1 MALLIGFLLLSIVF
15 SFLCSIWE
23 AVLLSVTPSFIKRKE
38 TESPATGALLASL
51 KKDIDKPLSAI
62 LTLNT
67 IAHTVGA
74 IGVGAQAGKLYGA
87 QKLDLMGFEITYES
101 IIATLMTLAILFLSE
116 IIPKTIGANNWK
128 GLAPFTARSL
138 RLLIFILTPF
148 VWLSNLLTKMMKKDK
163 DKSVFSKQDFA
174 AMAEV
179 VGESGEIEKEDLELI
194 KNVLEFD
201 ELTAKDVMTPRVVMF
216 MAQEGQRMHDFYDE
230 NKTLRFSRIPLYNE
244 TKDTVSGL
252 FLKTE
257 LYQALIEGKGD
268 QPLESIRREAGIVP
282 HDMHLRKVFEL
293 LKEKREHMAV
303 VIGEYGGVIG
313 LVTLEDVIE
322 TLFGLEI
329 MDETDSIS
337 DLQAYARQKW
347 EERAKKLGIIE
358 EDSESD

>member
-1 MALLIGFLLLSIVF
+1 MTLLISFFLLSIVF

-23 AVLLSVTPSFIKRKE
+23 AVLLSVTPSYIKVKE
-38 TESPATGALLASL
+38 IESPAVGKLLASL
-51 KKDIDKPLSAI
+51 KSDIDRPLSAI

-87 QKLDLMGFEITYES
+87 QEAEFLGIALTYES
-101 IIATLMTLAILFLSE
+101 IIAALMTLAILFLSE

-128 GLAPFTARSL
+128 SLAPFTARAL
-138 RLLIFILTPF
+138 KLLILLLTPF
-148 VWLSNLLTKMMKKDK
+148 VWVSTQLTKLMKKDK
-163 DKSVFSKQDFA
+163 AKSVFSRQDFA

-179 VGESGEIEKEDLELI
+179 VGESGEIKKEDLALI

-201 ELTAKDVMTPRVVMF
+201 ALTAKDVMTPRIVMF
-216 MAQEGQRMHDFYDE
+216 MADEAQRMHDFYTE
-230 NKTLRFSRIPLYNE
+230 NKTLRFSRIPLFQE
-244 TKDTVSGL
+244 SKDHVSGL
-252 FLKTE
+252 VMKSE

-268 QPLESIRREAGIVP
+268 EPLMSIKRDVAMIP
-282 HDMHLRKVFEL
+282 QDLHLRKVFEL
-293 LKEKREHMAV
+293 LKEKREHLAIV
-303 VIGEYGGVIG
+303 AGEYGEVIG

-329 MDETDSIS
+329 MDETDKIS
-337 DLQAYARQKW
+337 DLQAYAREKW

-358 EDSESD
+358 